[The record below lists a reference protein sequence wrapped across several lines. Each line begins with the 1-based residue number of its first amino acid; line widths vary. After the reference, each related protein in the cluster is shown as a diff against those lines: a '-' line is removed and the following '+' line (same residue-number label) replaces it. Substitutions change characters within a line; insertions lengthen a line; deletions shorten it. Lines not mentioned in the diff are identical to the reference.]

1 MDVGPGAL
9 AVAALHIPSGGTPPQ
24 GVLDRIAGTPQSQ
37 LDQLLP
43 WNWIPEQEF
52 EQAAEIGLLPP
63 LKTSAGP
70 PLPTAQKQTGYPAAF
85 GGCIPVIHSTAET
98 MAAWPTSVTR
108 SRWLW
113 VRTPE
118 Q

>member
-52 EQAAEIGLLPP
+52 
-63 LKTSAGP
+63 
-70 PLPTAQKQTGYPAAF
+70 
-85 GGCIPVIHSTAET
+85 
-98 MAAWPTSVTR
+98 
-108 SRWLW
+108 
-113 VRTPE
+113 
-118 Q
+118 